1 MPGLTMPTPSGRP
14 DPSAADGSHDALHA
28 DVLKRIAAR
37 GGVKKFAANAVIIS
51 EGDTSDALYII
62 LSGRV
67 KVYSASAEGKEV
79 VIALHGPGEYVGEMA
94 LDGGERSASVMTT
107 EPTTCSVVAAANL
120 RQFIAEHPD
129 FALHLIHRL
138 IGRVREATGNV
149 KSLAL
154 QDVYG
159 RVVRLLEQLAVRE
172 GAELVIRERLT
183 QQDISER
190 VGSSR
195 EMVARIFK
203 DLAKGQY
210 LVVNSGRIAILR
222 KLPADW

>member
-1 MPGLTMPTPSGRP
+1 MKNGR
-14 DPSAADGSHDALHA
+14 SAPVELSDALHEG
-28 DVLKRIAAR
+28 LLGRIAAH
-37 GGVKKFAANAVIIS
+37 GGVKKFPANAVIIS
-51 EGDTSDALYII
+51 EGDTSDSLYII

-67 KVYSASAEGKEV
+67 RVYSANEEGKEV
-79 VIALHGPGEYVGEMA
+79 VIAVHGPGEYVGEMA

-107 EPTTCSVVAAANL
+107 EPTTCSVVTGANL
-120 RQFIAEHPD
+120 RQFIADYPD

-138 IGRVREATGNV
+138 IRRVRQATGDV

-159 RVVRLLEQLAVRE
+159 RVVRLLEQLAVPDGSGR
-172 GAELVIRERLT
+172 VIRERLT

-195 EMVARIFK
+195 EMVARILK

-210 LVVNSGRIAILR
+210 IVVASGRITILR
-222 KLPADW
+222 ELPSAW